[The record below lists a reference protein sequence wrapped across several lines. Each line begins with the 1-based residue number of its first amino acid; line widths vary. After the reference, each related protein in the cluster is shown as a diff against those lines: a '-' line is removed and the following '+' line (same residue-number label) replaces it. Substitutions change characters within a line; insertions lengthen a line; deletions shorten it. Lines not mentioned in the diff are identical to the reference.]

1 MTQDPDK
8 IVKLFTP
15 EIVYAERRFHEPM
28 RGVRA
33 VRSYWQ
39 DLVHDMQRDVHFE
52 FDQVVVVGNQA
63 FVHWHAHFSWR
74 PINGILEL
82 DALSRITFTEERSPS
97 GILLVSH
104 FEEWMDSREG

>member
-1 MTQDPDK
+1 MTQDPGK

-15 EIVYAERRFHEPM
+15 DAVYAERRFREAM
-28 RGVRA
+28 RGLQA
-33 VRSYWQ
+33 IRSYWQ

-63 FVHWHAHFSWR
+63 FVHWRSHFSWR

-82 DALSRITFTEERSPS
+82 DALSRITFTEERAPS